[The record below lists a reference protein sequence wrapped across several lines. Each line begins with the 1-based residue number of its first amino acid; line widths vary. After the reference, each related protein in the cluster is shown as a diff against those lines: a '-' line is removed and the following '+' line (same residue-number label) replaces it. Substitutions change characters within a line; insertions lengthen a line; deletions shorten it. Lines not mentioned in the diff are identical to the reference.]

1 MVSGII
7 GGEIGYRLL
16 KALGRQDSG
25 ASTKVYSTK
34 SKIDILLG
42 EQFIDRIKGKT
53 VIDFGCGFGDE
64 AIEMATRGARKVIGL
79 DIREE
84 VLLSARQKAQQVG
97 IDDRCVFSTST
108 DETVDLVVSID
119 AFEHFEEPALILST
133 MRKLLKPDGRVL
145 AAFGPTWYHPLGGHL
160 FSVFPFAHLMFTE
173 KALIRWRSEFKND
186 GAKRFSEV
194 AGGLNQMTISRFEK
208 LVRASEFETVMLES
222 VPIKRLK
229 LFSNRITREFT
240 TSFVRCELRPR

>member
-97 IDDRCVFSTST
+97 IDDRCVF
-108 DETVDLVVSID
+108 
-119 AFEHFEEPALILST
+119 P
-133 MRKLLKPDGRVL
+133 
-145 AAFGPTWYHPLGGHL
+145 
-160 FSVFPFAHLMFTE
+160 
-173 KALIRWRSEFKND
+173 
-186 GAKRFSEV
+186 
-194 AGGLNQMTISRFEK
+194 
-208 LVRASEFETVMLES
+208 
-222 VPIKRLK
+222 
-229 LFSNRITREFT
+229 
-240 TSFVRCELRPR
+240 LRPMRQWTWSSLSMRSSILKNLLLSYRQCESY

>member
-1 MVSGII
+1 
-7 GGEIGYRLL
+7 
-16 KALGRQDSG
+16 
-25 ASTKVYSTK
+25 
-34 SKIDILLG
+34 
-42 EQFIDRIKGKT
+42 
-53 VIDFGCGFGDE
+53 
-64 AIEMATRGARKVIGL
+64 
-79 DIREE
+79 
-84 VLLSARQKAQQVG
+84 
-97 IDDRCVFSTST
+97 
-108 DETVDLVVSID
+108 
-119 AFEHFEEPALILST
+119 
-133 MRKLLKPDGRVL
+133 
-145 AAFGPTWYHPLGGHL
+145 
-160 FSVFPFAHLMFTE
+160 MFTE